1 MADDKYDHLRK
12 HGFQKGQSG
21 NPKGRPPVIKEVKE
35 LAQAYTVDS
44 IEALRSIMMNER
56 SNGSARVQAAVALL
70 DRGWGRPKQSVEVQ
84 VDHDA
89 TGLAAAL
96 NALKDRIALAA
107 PVEEEG
113 EIIDLTVVEMVKVE
127 KD

>member
-1 MADDKYDHLRK
+1 MPKKFEPGHTY
-12 HGFQKGQSG
+12 GFQKGVSG
-21 NPKGRPPVIKEVKE
+21 NPKGRPPVIREVKE

-44 IEALRSIMMNER
+44 IEALRSIMMNEK

-96 NALKDRIALAA
+96 SALNDRLGLAA
-107 PVEEEG
+107 PVEDA
-113 EIIDLTVVEMVKVE
+113 EIIDVTVVETVKRDSE
-127 KD
+127 